1 MGWISKYS
9 KTLILYVAVTSA
21 KELSGNRM
29 GEAGGLA
36 WVAREDWGMN
46 EKKCSIIF
54 LFVCLPVPA
63 IRTAAA

>member
-29 GEAGGLA
+29 GEGRRLAMGSEGGLGD
-36 WVAREDWGMN
+36 E
-46 EKKCSIIF
+46 
-54 LFVCLPVPA
+54 
-63 IRTAAA
+63 